1 MTELPLDRQV
11 LSLFGLLGTL
21 GILIVLII
29 MGLLSRRLG
38 LATRA
43 KPHYLVFFAAAA
55 LTGISLI
62 AHVVNLISG
71 ATAADGLPAD
81 AGWVLLL
88 NGLPALAVTLGLY
101 SAWRYW
107 SWLLAERD

>member
-1 MTELPLDRQV
+1 VTDLALDRQIM
-11 LSLFGLLGTL
+11 SLFGLIGTL
-21 GILIVLII
+21 GILIVLIV

-43 KPHYLVFFAAAA
+43 RPYYLVFFAAAG

-62 AHVVNLISG
+62 AHLINLISG
-71 ATAADGLPAD
+71 AIGAGGLPED
-81 AGWVLLL
+81 PGWVLVI

>member
-1 MTELPLDRQV
+1 MTELSLDRQV
-11 LSLFGLLGTL
+11 MSVFGLLGTF
-21 GILIVLII
+21 GILIMLVV

-38 LATRA
+38 KATRA
-43 KPHYLVFFAAAA
+43 RPYYLMFFAAAVI
-55 LTGISLI
+55 TGISLI
-62 AHVVNLISG
+62 AHLVNLVIG
-71 ATAADGLPAD
+71 ATAEGGPPSDP
-81 AGWVLLL
+81 GWVLLI

>member
-1 MTELPLDRQV
+1 MTDLALDRQIM
-11 LSLFGLLGTL
+11 SLFGLIGTL
-21 GILIVLII
+21 GILIVLIV

-43 KPHYLVFFAAAA
+43 RPYYLVFFAAAG

-62 AHVVNLISG
+62 AHLINLISG
-71 ATAADGLPAD
+71 AIGAGGLPED
-81 AGWVLLL
+81 PGWVLVI

>member
-1 MTELPLDRQV
+1 MNELALDRQIM
-11 LSLFGLLGTL
+11 SLFGLLGTL
-21 GILIVLII
+21 GILVVLVV

-43 KPHYLVFFAAAA
+43 RPYYLGFFAAAG
-55 LTGISLI
+55 LNGISLI
-62 AHVVNLISG
+62 AHLINLISG
-71 ATAADGLPAD
+71 AIGAGGLPDD
-81 AGWVLLL
+81 AGWVLVI